1 MTGETMPLGPGVD
14 LSPTP
19 AQPPAPAQP
28 PTTAPDE
35 APSPGAEPRAPR
47 RFPGR
52 ARTFATTIRAVL
64 TRELR
69 WRMRGKRAFVIA
81 TVAVLFLGF
90 IVFAITSL
98 MSQAAVDDARWRLMN
113 DFNGGGGFAGRAG
126 VEFQAVSGE
135 AAARIGQ
142 AIYGGVLGVLTALTL
157 LVAPALAAG
166 VISSEREKQTMELL
180 VTTPVSTLG
189 MVVGK
194 LISSLAYVLLLI
206 IASLPL
212 MAVVFAFGGVAP
224 EDVLRAY
231 VVILAIAFGSAAL
244 GLFLSALIGRT
255 QIATVVA
262 YLILFALTVGTF
274 ALHAYLVAM
283 SYRDD
288 LGGRPAYER
297 APAAML
303 LLNPLVTDIDLM
315 CNAVPDT
322 RVFCSYIAQ
331 VQGVE
336 DNGRD
341 LPPNAFWPR
350 SVVSFLAAGVLLVLL
365 STQLISPSRRWR
377 AWRRVKAPPADPPA
391 GPLPEAAA

>member
-1 MTGETMPLGPGVD
+1 MSFEGESTPG
-14 LSPTP
+14 SPEAGHEP
-19 AQPPAPAQP
+19 PPAL
-28 PTTAPDE
+28 TD
-35 APSPGAEPRAPR
+35 PRHAR
-47 RFPGR
+47 RVPGR
-52 ARTFATTIRAVL
+52 ARTFLTTIRAVL

-98 MSQAAVDDARWRLMN
+98 MTQAAMDEARLRLL
-113 DFNGGGGFAGRAG
+113 GGFDDGRFGGAADLQLG
-126 VEFQAVSGE
+126 AVSGE

-142 AIYGGVLGVLTALTL
+142 TIYGGVLGVLTTLTL
-157 LVAPALAAG
+157 LVAPALASG

-189 MVVGK
+189 MLVGK
-194 LISSLAYVLLLI
+194 LISSLAYVLLLL

-262 YLILFALTVGTF
+262 YLILFALVVGTF

-288 LGGRPAYER
+288 VVERPRER

-315 CNAVPDT
+315 CNAVPDVG
-322 RVFCSYIAQ
+322 VFCSYIAQ

-350 SVVSFLAAGVLLVLL
+350 SVLAFIVTGIVLVLL

-391 GPLPEAAA
+391 TAQPEGAA